1 MLRLYMLL
9 YLLTLFII
17 AALIIPTV
25 FYFSYNN
32 AVNTTT
38 DITSSIEEMQSQMK
52 AAAQNLV
59 YSDVVENKLFSNAYS
74 SERLKKSVIE
84 LALDAFI
91 DRNPEILAIQLV
103 TGDGNSYY
111 PIFSYKY
118 DLPALLEGDPYH
130 QALLGLPWRG
140 WTSSMIP
147 M

>member
-38 DITSSIEEMQSQMK
+38 DITSRIEELQSQMK

-84 LALDAFI
+84 LALWPCFC
-91 DRNPEILAIQLV
+91 
-103 TGDGNSYY
+103 G
-111 PIFSYKY
+111 
-118 DLPALLEGDPYH
+118 
-130 QALLGLPWRG
+130 WR
-140 WTSSMIP
+140 P
-147 M
+147 